1 MVGWTME
8 RRPMNDQP
16 AYMSSGS
23 DLDDEEAV
31 EDEALALATR
41 VTQRLR
47 DSERLR
53 PRVPADD
60 PAQEAIDG

>member
-1 MVGWTME
+1 
-8 RRPMNDQP
+8 MNDQP

-60 PAQEAIDG
+60 PAPEAIAG